1 MSFTE
6 LCGKS
11 TQRPLLYSTHLLLH
25 ARVEDLMPHAL
36 WIQLFSDIWGRVA
49 TVPKL
54 HSVHINW
61 NGEVLREFR

>member
-1 MSFTE
+1 MNFVE

-11 TQRPLLYSTHLLLH
+11 TQRSVTYPMSYLLH
-25 ARVEDLMPHAL
+25 ERVKAL
-36 WIQLFSDIWGRVA
+36 LTVDMWTQVFIGTWGRVA

-61 NGEVLREFR
+61 NEEVLREFR